1 MNDRIQLLGLPL
13 DPVDLGGALDWAGAR
28 LSGGEPAQIVTLNP
42 ELVVRS
48 RRDAKLRLAISAAE
62 LVTADGVG
70 IVWAARRLCNLELP
84 GRVTGVDL
92 TTALL
97 EHFGERLRVFFLG
110 GKPGVAA
117 TAAARAASLW
127 NTTVAGVQHGYFDDE
142 EAVVRAVRASGAD
155 LLLAGLGE
163 RQETFLHRHKQEL
176 GVPLSI
182 GVGGTLDVL
191 SGRVRRMPAWSQRL
205 GLEWLL
211 RVGGDP
217 KRWPRALRLAR
228 FVLLVEAARRRGGCC
243 GR

>member
-1 MNDRIQLLGLPL
+1 MRGRIRLLGLPL
-13 DPVDLGGALDWAGAR
+13 DPIDMTGTLEWAGAR
-28 LSGGEPAQIVTLNP
+28 LGTGEPAQIVTLNP

-48 RRDAKLRLAISAAE
+48 RREEELYRAIAAAE

-70 IVWAARRLCNLELP
+70 IVWAARRLCSLELP

-92 TTALL
+92 TVALL
-97 EHFGERLRVFFLG
+97 ERFGKRLRVFFLG

-117 TAAARAASLW
+117 AAAATAASRW

-155 LLLAGLGE
+155 LLLAGLGT
-163 RQETFLHRHKQEL
+163 RQETFLYRHKREL

-191 SGRVRRMPAWSQRL
+191 SGRVRRMPTWSQRL

-228 FVLLVEAARRRGGCC
+228 FVLLVETSRRRGGCSSK
-243 GR
+243 

>member
-1 MNDRIQLLGLPL
+1 MNERIQLLGLPL
-13 DPVDLGGALDWAGAR
+13 DPVDLARALDWAEAR

-42 ELVVRS
+42 ELVIRS
-48 RRDAKLRLAISAAE
+48 RREEELRHAIAAAE

-70 IVWAARRLCNLELP
+70 VVWAARRLCNLELP

-92 TTALL
+92 TAALL
-97 EHFGERLRVFFLG
+97 ERLGKRLRVFFLG

-117 TAAARAASLW
+117 TAAARAASRW

-142 EAVVRAVRASGAD
+142 EAVVRVVRASGAD
-155 LLLAGLGE
+155 LLLAGLGT
-163 RQETFLHRHKQEL
+163 RQETFLHRHKREL

-228 FVLLVEAARRRGGCC
+228 FVLLVEAARRRGGCS